1 MDNTFSSN
9 LYYILYYTREQGVG
23 ITLAWSS
30 LKTPSLVGF
39 GIEAFGHACPLLS
52 IGHRTAKIA
61 TVASNGI
68 YRIGLSISFHYQT
81 QQAWFSS
88 HVLDFEFSND
98 LWSILNQ
105 ENFLKDIHTVYT
117 SIYSTVHIQQG
128 AVIQYLFQILPYPG
142 VS

>member
-1 MDNTFSSN
+1 MEPL
-9 LYYILYYTREQGVG
+9 LYTILYYTREQGVG

-30 LKTPSLVGF
+30 LNTPSLVGF
-39 GIEAFGHACPLLS
+39 GIEALGNACPLLS

-68 YRIGLSISFHYQT
+68 YTVEQACLFLSITRHNRHGS
-81 QQAWFSS
+81 
-88 HVLDFEFSND
+88 VLMYWILN
-98 LWSILNQ
+98 LVMIYGVYVLNQ

-128 AVIQYLFQILPYPG
+128 AVIQYFYQILPYPG